1 MLCRLTLI
9 LTLCVGLS
17 NCPLPQGKAAVTG
30 DGDHSSTVGP
40 TAGKTADAESPAHL
54 PTLFIIGDSTVKN
67 HTKGLQGWGD
77 PIAPYFDP
85 AKIKVLNRALGGRSS
100 RTFLTEGLWD
110 AVLAQIQPGDFVMM
124 QFGHN
129 DGGSLHA
136 PKSRASIK
144 GNGDETQDVV
154 IAVTGKTE
162 TVHSYGWYL
171 RKYITDAKVK
181 GATSIVLS
189 PIPRNI
195 WKDDQHIG
203 RNTNDYGKWAKE
215 AATDTGAFF
224 IDLNDLVATKYEALG
239 PDKVKTLYFLTEHT
253 HTTPVGAAL
262 NAQMV
267 VEGLRALKDCPLA
280 GMLLPPASNAPF
292 AQLPG
297 SP

>member
-1 MLCRLTLI
+1 MRCRLSLI

-17 NCPLPQGKAAVTG
+17 NSLLVQGKAAITT
-30 DGDHSSTVGP
+30 DPNHPSSLEPAPAISVN
-40 TAGKTADAESPAHL
+40 DAPPGHM

-67 HTKGLQGWGD
+67 HTRGLQGWGD
-77 PIAPYFDP
+77 PITVYFDP

-110 AVLAQIQPGDFVMM
+110 AVLTQIQPGDFVLM

-129 DGGSLHA
+129 DGGSLMA

-144 GNGDETQDVV
+144 GNGDETQNVV
-154 IAVTGKTE
+154 IAATGKTE

-171 RKYITDAKVK
+171 RKYITDAKGK

-195 WKDDQHIG
+195 WIDDHHIG

-215 AATDTGAFF
+215 AARDTGAFF
-224 IDLNDLVATKYEALG
+224 IDLNDLVATRYEALG

-253 HTTPVGAAL
+253 HTTPAGAAL

-267 VEGLRALKDCPLA
+267 VDGLRGLKDCPLTA
-280 GMLLPPASNAPF
+280 MLLPPTSDVPF